1 MGRFR
6 YNSNILT
13 ILTLSWHMTRARKQS
28 NSSLGSI
35 RIIGGVHR
43 GRKLPVLNAQGLRP
57 TTDRMKETLFNW
69 LMMDVH
75 DATCLDCFA
84 GAGSLGFEALSRG
97 AKSAIFMEMDKSA
110 AKQLQSNA
118 NILKFDSKQVIIQQG
133 NSLNLLKELNDSFD
147 IIYIDP
153 PFNQDLVSPCVETIV
168 QEQLAHCGTKIY
180 IEREANGS
188 LLQVP
193 ESWRVIKEKS
203 TQQVIAQLFIIN

>member
-1 MGRFR
+1 
-6 YNSNILT
+6 
-13 ILTLSWHMTRARKQS
+13 MTRARKQS

-97 AKSAIFMEMDKSA
+97 AKSAIFMEMDKSV

-118 NILKFDSKQVIIQQG
+118 SILKYDSKQAIIQQG

-153 PFNQDLVSPCVETIV
+153 PFNQDLVSPCVKTIV
-168 QEQLAHCGTKIY
+168 QEELAHCGTKIY

-188 LLQVP
+188 VLQVP

-203 TQQVIAQLFIIN
+203 TQQVIAQLFIKD